1 MQVFDASTKENFSHN
16 QNAFFLTL
24 YWMAGLV
31 IGAHISICQ
40 DSISTSLMQSVLRVP
55 VSFVGLTTSVL
66 IPFLFTVLAVYIRQT
81 AWFKII
87 CFYKAAAF
95 GYCAASLIQLFQF
108 SAWVPC
114 FLLLV
119 PDCLYQVFLFWFFL
133 RNQNEKLGGFRF
145 DCFVCVGIGVL
156 IILLNYCFMIPG
168 LQGIF

>member
-1 MQVFDASTKENFSHN
+1 MLYVFLYGGVGVQVFDASTKENFSHN

-66 IPFLFTVLAVYIRQT
+66 IPFLLTVLAVYIRQT

-87 CFYKAAAF
+87 CFYKAAA
-95 GYCAASLIQLFQF
+95 S
-108 SAWVPC
+108 
-114 FLLLV
+114 
-119 PDCLYQVFLFWFFL
+119 
-133 RNQNEKLGGFRF
+133 
-145 DCFVCVGIGVL
+145 
-156 IILLNYCFMIPG
+156 
-168 LQGIF
+168 